1 MNIAKNKI
9 LLYSPV
15 KKKKKKKKKIQ
26 KLQLSVWFKEKGSVL
41 EIKKIKIKIQ
51 VSGLLLRKVLCCVA
65 TQKLQKINN

>member
-15 KKKKKKKKKIQ
+15 KKKKKQ
-26 KLQLSVWFKEKGSVL
+26 KLQLSVWLKEKGSVL
-41 EIKKIKIKIQ
+41 EIKKIKIKNKIKIQ

>member
-15 KKKKKKKKKIQ
+15 KKKKKQ

-41 EIKKIKIKIQ
+41 DIKKIKIKIQ

>member
-15 KKKKKKKKKIQ
+15 KKKKKKQ

>member
-15 KKKKKKKKKIQ
+15 KKKKKQ

>member
-9 LLYSPV
+9 FLYSPV
-15 KKKKKKKKKIQ
+15 KKKKKKQ

>member
-15 KKKKKKKKKIQ
+15 KKKKKRQ

>member
-15 KKKKKKKKKIQ
+15 KKKKKKKKIQ

-65 TQKLQKINN
+65 TQKL